1 MLYRKTDELSYT
13 VKSSVGLAINFQKRV
28 MVSSQLF
35 FRDFI
40 WVICYNIIVT
50 IYRKQNT
57 LAHGKLQLAAI
68 ERLNVLAGQVIPER
82 NDEMESKEI
91 KVFRGEYEFLSNF
104 FNVPIEYKGMYYLNS
119 EAAFQ
124 AQKCRTEEEKIP
136 FMTCTATKAKRMG
149 RQVLLRP
156 DWESVK
162 IQLMEEIVRAKF
174 SQNPRLAEKLL
185 KTGDKMLIEGNT
197 WRDTFWGVDLES
209 GKGENHLGQILMKVR
224 SELEED
230 RSS

>member
-13 VKSSVGLAINFQKRV
+13 VKSSVGLAINFQKSV